1 MAQKEATLVIVE
13 SPTKARTIG
22 RILGNNYIIEASMG
36 HLRDLPKA
44 ELGVD
49 TEKNYEP
56 TYVIP
61 TKSRKTVTKL
71 KKLYAEAKELILA
84 TDEDREGEA
93 IGWHITKALGADDS
107 KVKRIVFHEITDE
120 AIKEAIASPRDLDVK
135 LVHAQQARR
144 VLDRLVG
151 YKLSPL
157 LWKKIF
163 RGLSAGRV
171 QSVAVKLIV
180 DRERERQKFVPEEY
194 WKILVDYKAKAG
206 EFNAELVEVDGQKI
220 TIKNAGEAE
229 KLEAELKSAKT
240 VIDNI
245 KDSERVK
252 RPNAPFITST
262 LQQQAGT
269 QLGFTV
275 KKTMVIAQQLYEGVD
290 LGSKGGHVGLI
301 TYMRTD
307 STYITPKV
315 ISDIR
320 SWVENKLGKE
330 YLPASPRVYK
340 TKDKRAQEAHEAIR
354 PSLPS
359 RTPDDIASF
368 LSSDQQKLYRLIWE
382 RTVTSQMADAIIDQQ
397 DVRVKA
403 DNKILTAQGVAVK
416 FPGFMA
422 VMAKYRFA
430 EQVLPALKVGEPL
443 TLLKIDSMQ
452 KFTEPSARYT
462 EPSLIKTLE
471 KLGIGRP
478 STYMPTITTIT
489 ARGYVGREVKQL
501 YPLEVG
507 FLVNDFLVEHFPEIV
522 DFEFTANMEN
532 DLDKIAEGEE
542 EWQEVI
548 GKFYKPFSV
557 KLAEKEKTLV
567 KKDLD
572 EKTDAKCE
580 LCSAPMIIKMG
591 RFGRFMACT
600 KFPECKYTKSLVEK
614 KVIMPCPKCEKGQVV
629 AKRTKRG
636 KIFWGCDTYPKC
648 DFASWDEPVKDA
660 CPTCKGLMTI
670 SKKKKVPV
678 CTACGFEDKEI
689 K

>member
-1 MAQKEATLVIVE
+1 
-13 SPTKARTIG
+13 
-22 RILGNNYIIEASMG
+22 
-36 HLRDLPKA
+36 
-44 ELGVD
+44 
-49 TEKNYEP
+49 
-56 TYVIP
+56 
-61 TKSRKTVTKL
+61 
-71 KKLYAEAKELILA
+71 
-84 TDEDREGEA
+84 
-93 IGWHITKALGADDS
+93 
-107 KVKRIVFHEITDE
+107 
-120 AIKEAIASPRDLDVK
+120 
-135 LVHAQQARR
+135 
-144 VLDRLVG
+144 
-151 YKLSPL
+151 
-157 LWKKIF
+157 
-163 RGLSAGRV
+163 
-171 QSVAVKLIV
+171 
-180 DRERERQKFVPEEY
+180 
-194 WKILVDYKAKAG
+194 
-206 EFNAELVEVDGQKI
+206 
-220 TIKNAGEAE
+220 
-229 KLEAELKSAKT
+229 
-240 VIDNI
+240 
-245 KDSERVK
+245 
-252 RPNAPFITST
+252 
-262 LQQQAGT
+262 
-269 QLGFTV
+269 V